1 MPDRDAVT
9 YTLEYAEGAT
19 ERQHKL
25 AAGATVIGRASTC
38 DLVINDTSVSRRHAQ
53 VAVTDG
59 TCVVTDLGSRN
70 GTYVNG
76 DQIEKTEL
84 RDGDRLIFGEIQ
96 LRLRCA
102 AASNIILTEDDAAMS
117 MGAVIKRPVGPDSG
131 TMPAASAAAVDAPRL
146 LKLLT
151 EISRT
156 LVGTQP
162 IDEVLGHVVDSAF
175 ESTNATRAL
184 LLLYD
189 DAANV
194 LVPRVVRHREG
205 AKGSTRISRTILDQV
220 MTDRVA
226 MLALNAQIDPRL
238 DMSQSIRTLD
248 IRSFMCAPLWHER
261 EIIGVLYVDNP
272 QGEQFTTADL
282 DLFSAFS
289 NYAAVAIAQA
299 RLAARVLEE
308 TRRRERLQR
317 YHSPAVVDRILKSGA
332 EADAPMIAHER
343 DLTVLFA
350 DLVGFTTMA
359 EGMQPQQVA
368 VLLNAFFTRMAD
380 AIFQHD
386 GTLDKFIGDSVLAIF
401 GAPMDLPNHALN
413 AVQTAQ
419 TMRRAL
425 AALNQER
432 PDAVLKM
439 RVAIH
444 TGVALVGDMG
454 SPKRREYSVL
464 GDVVNTAARI
474 EESVAQAGQI
484 VISRATFDRLEGRI
498 PARSLGHIQLRGRS
512 ETVEMFE
519 ILPDDC
525 VPSAS
530 SPTVLRP
537 LP

>member
-1 MPDRDAVT
+1 MTVPDRDAVA
-9 YTLEYAEGAT
+9 YTLEYLEGAT

-25 AAGATVIGRASTC
+25 AVGTTVIGRAASC
-38 DLVINDTSVSRRHAQ
+38 DVVINDTSVSRRHAQ
-53 VAVTDG
+53 VAVANG
-59 TCVVTDLGSRN
+59 TCVVTDLRSRN

-76 DQIEKTEL
+76 DQIEKAEL
-84 RDGDRLIFGEIQ
+84 RDGDRLLLGEVQ
-96 LRLRCA
+96 LKLHCS
-102 AASNIILTEDDAAMS
+102 ASANIILTDDDDAAMN
-117 MGAVIKRPVGPDSG
+117 MGQVLKRPVGPDAA
-131 TMPAASAAAVDAPRL
+131 PAASAATVDAPRL
-146 LKLLT
+146 LKLLSD
-151 EISRT
+151 IAST

-175 ESTNATRAL
+175 ECTQATRAL

-189 DAANV
+189 ETTGA
-194 LVPRVVRHREG
+194 LVPRVVRHRAG
-205 AKGSTRISRTILDQV
+205 AKGSTRISRTVLDQV
-220 MTDRVA
+220 LKDRVS

-238 DMSQSIRTLD
+238 DMSQSIKALD

-272 QGEQFTTADL
+272 QGDKFTAADL
-282 DLFSAFS
+282 DLFTAFS

-332 EADAPMIAHER
+332 EADAPLIAHER

-350 DLVGFTTMA
+350 DLVGFTTLA

-413 AVQTAQ
+413 AVLTAQ

-425 AALNQER
+425 GALNEER
-432 PDAVLKM
+432 PEAVLKM
-439 RVAIH
+439 RIAIH
-444 TGVALVGDMG
+444 TGVALVGDIG

-474 EESVAQAGQI
+474 EESVAGPGQI
-484 VISRATFDRLEGRI
+484 VISRATFDRLEGQI
-498 PARSLGHIQLRGRS
+498 AARSLGNVPLRGRS
-512 ETVEMFE
+512 EAVEMFE
-519 ILPDDC
+519 VLDGQEP
-525 VPSAS
+525 
-530 SPTVLRP
+530 PTIELTRGP
-537 LP
+537 GR

>member
-1 MPDRDAVT
+1 MVTTGQRPWTVPDRDAVT
-9 YTLEYAEGAT
+9 YTLEYLEGAT

-25 AAGATVIGRASTC
+25 AVGATVVGRAASC

-53 VAVTDG
+53 VAVADG
-59 TCVVTDLGSRN
+59 TCAVTDLGSRN

-76 DQIEKTEL
+76 DQIEKAQL
-84 RDGDRLIFGEIQ
+84 RDGDRLVLGEVQ

-102 AASNIILTEDDAAMS
+102 AASNIIVTEDDAALS
-117 MGAVIKRPVGPDSG
+117 MGPVIKRAVGPDSPSAVH
-131 TMPAASAAAVDAPRL
+131 TAATVDAPRL

-151 EISRT
+151 DISRT

-162 IDEVLGHVVDSAF
+162 IDEVLGQVVDSAF
-175 ESTNATRAL
+175 ESTKATRAL

-189 DAANV
+189 ETAGV

-205 AKGSTRISRTILDQV
+205 TRGSTRISRTILDQV
-220 MTDRVA
+220 LKDRVS

-248 IRSFMCAPLWHER
+248 IRSFMCAPLWHDR

-272 QGEQFTTADL
+272 QGDKFTAEDL
-282 DLFSAFS
+282 DLFTAFS
-289 NYAAVAIAQA
+289 NYAAIAIAQA

-332 EADAPMIAHER
+332 EADAPLIAHER

-368 VLLNAFFTRMAD
+368 VLLNAFFARMAD

-413 AVQTAQ
+413 AVQSAQ

-425 AALNQER
+425 AALNDER
-432 PDAVLKM
+432 PESMLKM
-439 RVAIH
+439 RIAIH
-444 TGVALVGDMG
+444 TGLALVGDIG

-474 EESVAQAGQI
+474 EESVAGAGQI
-484 VISRATFDRLEGRI
+484 VISRATYDRLNGQI
-498 PARSLGHIQLRGRS
+498 PARSLGPVALRGRS
-512 ETVEMFE
+512 EPVEMFE
-519 ILPDDC
+519 IPAEADQ
-525 VPSAS
+525 
-530 SPTVLRP
+530 
-537 LP
+537 

>member
-53 VAVTDG
+53 LAVADG
-59 TCVVTDLGSRN
+59 TCMVTDLGSRN

-76 DQIEKTEL
+76 DQIEKAEL
-84 RDGDRLIFGEIQ
+84 HDGDRLVFGEIQ
-96 LRLRCA
+96 IRLRCVA
-102 AASNIILTEDDAAMS
+102 VSNIILTEDDAAMN
-117 MGAVIKRPVGPDSG
+117 MGAVIKRPVGPDSAL
-131 TMPAASAAAVDAPRL
+131 AADAAATVDAPRL
-146 LKLLT
+146 LKMLT
-151 EISRT
+151 DISRT
-156 LVGTQP
+156 LVGSQP
-162 IDEVLGHVVDSAF
+162 IDEVLGQVVDSAF
-175 ESTNATRAL
+175 ESTKATRAL

-189 DAANV
+189 ETANT

-205 AKGSTRISRTILDQV
+205 ARGSTRISRTILDQV
-220 MTDRVA
+220 MRDRVS

-272 QGEQFTTADL
+272 QGDKFTTADL

-332 EADAPMIAHER
+332 DADAPLIAHER

-350 DLVGFTTMA
+350 DLVGFTTQV
-359 EGMQPQQVA
+359 ESMQPQQVA

-413 AVQTAQ
+413 AVQSAQ

-425 AALNQER
+425 KALNEER
-432 PDAVLKM
+432 PESMLKM

-444 TGVALVGDMG
+444 TGVALVGDIG

-484 VISRATFDRLEGRI
+484 VISRATFDRLNGQI
-498 PARSLGHIQLRGRS
+498 PAQSLGPVALRGRS
-512 ETVEMFE
+512 EAVEMFE
-519 ILPDDC
+519 IPVD
-525 VPSAS
+525 
-530 SPTVLRP
+530 
-537 LP
+537 

>member
-1 MPDRDAVT
+1 MTGAKDALTVPDLDAIAF
-9 YTLEYAEGAT
+9 TLEYVEGTT
-19 ERQHKL
+19 ERKQKL
-25 AAGATVIGRASTC
+25 AAGTTVVGRASSC
-38 DLVINDTSVSRRHAQ
+38 DVVINDTSVSRRHAQ
-53 VAVTDG
+53 LAVANG
-59 TCVVTDLGSRN
+59 SCVVTDLGSRN

-76 DQIEKTEL
+76 EQIEKAEL
-84 RDGDRLIFGEIQ
+84 RDGDRLVLGEIQ
-96 LRLRCA
+96 LKLGCI
-102 AASNIILTEDDAAMS
+102 AASNIILTEDDDAAVS
-117 MGAVIKRPVGPDSG
+117 MAAVIKRQVEPDG
-131 TMPAASAAAVDAPRL
+131 GAAVNAGAIDAPRL

-151 EISRT
+151 DISRT

-162 IDEVLGHVVDSAF
+162 VDDVLAHVVDSAY
-175 ESTNATRAL
+175 ETTQATRAL

-189 DAANV
+189 ETKR
-194 LVPRVVRHREG
+194 LLIPRIVRHREG
-205 AKGSTRISRTILDQV
+205 ARGSTRISRTILNQV
-220 MTDRVA
+220 IKDRVS
-226 MLALNAQIDPRL
+226 MLALNAQHDPRL
-238 DMSQSIRTLD
+238 DMSQSIRALD
-248 IRSFMCAPLWHER
+248 IRSVMCAPLWHER

-272 QGEQFTTADL
+272 QGDKFTAEDL
-282 DLFSAFS
+282 DLFTAFS

-299 RLAARVLEE
+299 RLAARILEE

-317 YHSPAVVDRILKSGA
+317 YHSPAVVDRILKSGG

-350 DLVGFTTMA
+350 DLVGFTTMV

-425 AALNQER
+425 AALNEER

-444 TGVALVGDMG
+444 TGVALVGDIG

-484 VISRATFDRLEGRI
+484 VISRATFDRLNGQI
-498 PARSLGHIQLRGRS
+498 PARSLGPVALRGRS
-512 ETVEMFE
+512 EPVEMFE
-519 ILPDDC
+519 IPAD
-525 VPSAS
+525 
-530 SPTVLRP
+530 
-537 LP
+537 